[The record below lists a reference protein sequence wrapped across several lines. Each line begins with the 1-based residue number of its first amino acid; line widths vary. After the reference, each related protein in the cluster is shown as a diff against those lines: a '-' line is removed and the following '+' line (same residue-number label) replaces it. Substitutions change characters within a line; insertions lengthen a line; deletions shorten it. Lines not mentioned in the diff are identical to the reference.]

1 MLKNLKLIWWEIL
14 MSGAWSYTLVLSI
27 IKKEYMLTGMIIVVL
42 VLELQI
48 IIDKFIRENDNN
60 IIMELAKRSKQ
71 SDDSFYDVSKYNE
84 ELYAE
89 NNRLKK
95 LLDDNNIEWEEI
107 K

>member
-14 MSGAWSYTLVLSI
+14 MSSVWSYILVLSI
-27 IKKEYMLTGMIIVVL
+27 IKKEYMLTGMIICVL
-42 VLELQI
+42 ILELQI

-60 IIMELAKRSKQ
+60 IIMELAKKLKQ

-84 ELYAE
+84 ELYTE

-95 LLDDNNIEWEEI
+95 LLDDNNIEWS
-107 K
+107 KD